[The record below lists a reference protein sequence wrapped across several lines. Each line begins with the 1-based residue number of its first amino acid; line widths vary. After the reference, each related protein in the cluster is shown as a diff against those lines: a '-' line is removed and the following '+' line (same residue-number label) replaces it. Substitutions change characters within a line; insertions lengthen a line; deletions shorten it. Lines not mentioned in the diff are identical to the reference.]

1 MFFFLSIFRSI
12 ASFILGLVVFFGLLL
27 FFLVSSVR
35 DNFLSA
41 DFYKEQMS
49 DNNVYERFYD
59 EVLLDPEFE
68 DETENLLGDFDV
80 PREDIVTVA
89 REILPPDYLQDQV
102 EGALDGVIDYLNKD
116 SDDPEVFIDLGPP
129 LENVKPALFRY
140 MDKRI
145 DALDEIPV
153 NTFEELQQEVEVL
166 FRTVEEGKI
175 PTAIPSIESPEVL
188 ATKYVDQQVA
198 QLEVVTVTSDKEF
211 EAELNDIYKTL
222 SSGQLPTR
230 VPSIE
235 SIPVPLRNAA
245 FDAVLAALRED
256 DTVPK
261 ESIRGLEEREDEIKD
276 LLAQADVQSALAVA
290 SRPLIEPVVDLF
302 IDDAYDRAVEEL
314 RKDGSISEEA
324 FDGLKERK
332 DAIKEH
338 LGNGDLKEALK
349 LGGRALATPLIDDA
363 IEDIVEELDDQKC
376 LDIIAEAAEAEE
388 KGQTREEFLDDTDTL
403 RDVIDRGGLGTVGAI
418 VIIVVG
424 SILMAIVQIPR
435 MASGLRWPGMT
446 LFLSGL
452 VFLVIGLVAKSVLP
466 GKFDN
471 LLDRS
476 DTGDIP
482 PTMINIITDVLD
494 SVGQDIA
501 GGFVGPAITV
511 MIIGGVLLA
520 ASFIVR
526 QLRIPFLSR

>member
-12 ASFILGLVVFFGLLL
+12 ASLILGLVVFFGLLL
-27 FFLVSSVR
+27 FFLISSVR
-35 DNFLSA
+35 DNFLDA
-41 DFYKEQMS
+41 DFYKENLAE
-49 DNNVYERFYD
+49 NNVYERFYD

-80 PREDIVTVA
+80 SSGDIVRVA
-89 REILPPDYLQDQV
+89 KEILPPDYLQDQV

-116 SDDPEVFIDLGPP
+116 SDDPQVFIDLGPP

-153 NTFEELQQEVEVL
+153 DTFEELQQEVEVL
-166 FRTVEEGKI
+166 FRTVEDGKI
-175 PTAIPSIESPEVL
+175 PTAIPSIENPQVL
-188 ATKYVDQQVA
+188 ATRYVDQQVA
-198 QLEVVTVTSDKEF
+198 QLEVVPVATDEEF

-235 SIPVPLRNAA
+235 SIPVDLRIEA

-256 DTVPK
+256 ENIPE

-276 LLAQADVQSALAVA
+276 LLVEADVQGVLQAATS
-290 SRPLIEPVVDLF
+290 PLIEPVVDLF
-302 IDDAYDRAVEEL
+302 IDDAYDRAVEDL
-314 RKDGSISEEA
+314 RREGSISEEA
-324 FDGLKERK
+324 LDGLEERK

-363 IEDIVEELDDQKC
+363 IEDIVEELDDQKR

-388 KGQTREEFLDDTDTL
+388 EGQTREEFLDDTDTL
-403 RDVIDRGGLGTVGAI
+403 RDVIDRGGLGVIGAI

-424 SILMAIVQIPR
+424 SILMAMVQIPR
-435 MASGLRWPGMT
+435 LASGLRWPGMT
-446 LFLSGL
+446 LLLSGL
-452 VFLVIGLVAKSVLP
+452 VFLIIGVVAKAQLP

-471 LLDRS
+471 LLDKS
-476 DTGDIP
+476 DTGNIP
-482 PTMINIITDVLD
+482 PSLIDISTDVLD

-511 MIIGGVLLA
+511 MIIGLVLLV
-520 ASFIVR
+520 ASFFVR
-526 QLRIPFLSR
+526 QLRIPFFSR